1 MRLLVVEDD
10 SMIGESLRRGLRLA
24 DFTVDWVR
32 DASDAALALHNDVYD
47 MMILD
52 LGLPDISGLQLL
64 EKIRQQGNELPV
76 LIVTARDLVEDRIS
90 GLNLGADDYL
100 AKPFDLDELKARIQ
114 AVMRRHGG
122 RGTPLISYGA
132 ICLDPIGHKVMLRG
146 EPVELS
152 AREFSLLQALMARP
166 GAVLSASKLEDALY
180 GWEDEVASNAIE
192 VHIHNMRRK
201 LGSKSILNVR
211 GIGYRIGKLN
221 HDLDS

>member
-146 EPVELS
+146 QWS
-152 AREFSLLQALMARP
+152 YQRENFP
-166 GAVLSASKLEDALY
+166 C
-180 GWEDEVASNAIE
+180 
-192 VHIHNMRRK
+192 
-201 LGSKSILNVR
+201 
-211 GIGYRIGKLN
+211 YRL
-221 HDLDS
+221 